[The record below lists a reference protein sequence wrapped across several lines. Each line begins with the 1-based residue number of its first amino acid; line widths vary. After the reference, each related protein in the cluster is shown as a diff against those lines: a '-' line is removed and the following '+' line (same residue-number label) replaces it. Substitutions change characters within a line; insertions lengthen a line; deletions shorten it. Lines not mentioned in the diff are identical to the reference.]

1 MTQAT
6 ETAAAPAA
14 EPAWAKI
21 NLYLEVL
28 ARRDDGYHDLD
39 SLAVFADVGE
49 RLHARPAADLSL
61 AIAGPM
67 ANALAAEP
75 DNLVL
80 RAARRLRDDAGNDRL
95 GAALHLDKHIPV
107 AAGLGGGSADAG
119 AALRLLNRFWQL
131 DWPLERL
138 LPLAQDLGADV
149 PACLLSQSCYL
160 RETGRRVEPLDDVP
174 PLFMLLVNPGVH
186 VATAQVFKHMRP
198 RGTGARPLAWRGAG
212 AEAFTAALAPRANDM
227 TAAAIALAPAIRQCL
242 DALAALPSPL
252 LVRMSGSGATCFAIF
267 ANALAAQQAARMLA
281 AQFPDWYIHAT
292 ATK

>member
-1 MTQAT
+1 MTPAS
-6 ETAAAPAA
+6 ETAAASAV

-28 ARRDDGYHDLD
+28 ARRADGYHDLD

-49 RLHARPAADLSL
+49 RLQARPAQDLSL
-61 AIAGPM
+61 AIGGPM
-67 ANALAAEP
+67 GAALAAER

-80 RAARRLRDDAGNDRL
+80 RAARRLRDAAGNDRL
-95 GAALHLDKHIPV
+95 GAALYLDKHIPV
-107 AAGLGGGSADAG
+107 AAGLGGGSADAA

-131 DWPLERL
+131 DWAFERL

-160 RETGRRVEPLDDVP
+160 RETGRLIDAVEGIPTLP
-174 PLFMLLVNPGVH
+174 ILLVNPGVH
-186 VATAQVFKHMRP
+186 VATAQVFKHIRP
-198 RGTGARPLAWRGAG
+198 RGAGPRPLAWQGTGAD
-212 AEAFTAALAPRANDM
+212 AFAAALAPRANDM

-267 ANALAAQQAARMLA
+267 ASELAAKHAAAMLA
-281 AQFPDWYIHAT
+281 ARFPNWYIHAT